1 MRLVAMFG
9 NPKSDA
15 YGVPLLAATKHT
27 ILYWYGRELEGATD
41 ARPLFPT
48 NCRFTMVDEAR

>member
-1 MRLVAMFG
+1 MFG